1 MKIQLKLSN
10 HVISKSGGRR
20 ITELPNYPIT
30 RLPNNLISHL
40 FLVILLLLTFY
51 PFMFML
57 ITSLK
62 SVPQFYQNFWKIVRP
77 FHWENYAEAWEIVHR
92 FILNSIIV
100 SGITLVGVLT
110 LGSITAYIFARFDFW
125 GKNFLFYAII
135 VLLMIPGILTLVPT
149 FMTVKQLNLLNTR
162 WVLILP
168 YISGG
173 QVFAIFLLRS
183 FFESLPRDLLDAATI
198 DGCSERRILWHVVIP
213 LSRPILGTVAII
225 NLIATWNEFIW
236 PFVTLQ
242 SMDKFVLP
250 VGLLSYFS
258 PSSNALYGMKYGTMF
273 AGYTIAAVPLLILF
287 LFTMRAFIKGLSSG
301 AMKF

>member
-1 MKIQLKLSN
+1 MKTPTRFANFPIA
-10 HVISKSGGRR
+10 R
-20 ITELPNYPIT
+20 LPNYLIT
-30 RLPNNLISHL
+30 YLTLSL
-40 FLVILLLLTFY
+40 LLLLTFY
-51 PFMFML
+51 PFIFML

-62 SVPQFYQNFWKIVRP
+62 SVPQFYHNFWSLARP
-77 FHWENYAEAWEIVHR
+77 FHWENYVEAWQIIHR
-92 FILNSIIV
+92 FILNSIFV
-100 SGITLVGVLT
+100 SGITLIGVLS

-135 VLLMIPGILTLVPT
+135 SLLMIPGILTLVPT
-149 FMTVKQLNLLNTR
+149 FMTVKQLGLLNTR
-162 WVLILP
+162 WVMILP

-183 FFESLPRDLLDAATI
+183 FFESLPRDLFDAATI
-198 DGCSERRILWHVVIP
+198 DGCPEHRILWHVVLP

-258 PSSNALYGMKYGTMF
+258 TSSNALYGAKYGTMF
-273 AGYTIAAVPLLILF
+273 AGYTIAALPLLLLF
-287 LFTMRAFIKGLSSG
+287 LFTMRVFIKGLSSG